1 MDIINKWKELELDY
15 KKYLYLKE
23 LSDITIKKYCK
34 DVEQFYIWLG
44 ENIIS
49 KEKVLEYKKHLKNRY
64 KIVSVN
70 SKINSLNKYFEWKGL
85 EEYKVKSFRV
95 QTSTSV
101 SNIITK
107 NDYFR
112 LLDCAKKSKKWKMYY
127 IMRTLAMTGIRI
139 GELRYITVE
148 SINDCQIEIYN
159 KGKARVIYM
168 GEHVRKMLKQY
179 CMANGITNGFIF
191 RGSKDSAISQKTVW
205 KNLKNIS
212 SKAGVPQSKVYPHS
226 FRHLF
231 AKEYMKVSSDI
242 SELADI
248 LGHTRLE
255 TTWRYTR
262 TSYDEKVKMLDKME
276 L

>member
-49 KEKVLEYKKHLKNRY
+49 KEKVLKYKKYLKNRY
-64 KIVSVN
+64 KIASVN
-70 SKINSLNKYFEWKGL
+70 SKINSLNKFFEWKGL

-107 NDYFR
+107 DDYFR
-112 LLDCAKKSKKWKMYY
+112 LLDCAKEGKKWKMYY

-168 GEHVRKMLKQY
+168 GEQVRKMLKQY